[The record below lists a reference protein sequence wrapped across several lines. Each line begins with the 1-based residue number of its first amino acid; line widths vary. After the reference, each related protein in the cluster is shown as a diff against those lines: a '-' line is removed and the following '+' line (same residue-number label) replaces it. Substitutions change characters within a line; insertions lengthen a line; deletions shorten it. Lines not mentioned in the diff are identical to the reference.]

1 MRLRQYTQCIQH
13 TFSFLLCRFT
23 HCCRSHIIM
32 CASFSPLLPH
42 RHSLSLR
49 FVFIALQHYPNN
61 FSPWI
66 INKIATFAGEI
77 NVNVCEGDSCEK
89 NKLRAFYMSVG
100 RKIYSKE
107 KWVLLFFIRVCN
119 TFSYFSHMTL
129 AFVAKLTRD
138 FEWTH
143 HEMRCQLVSFCSI
156 VILSLLIHIV
166 KSLWS
171 YWA

>member
-1 MRLRQYTQCIQH
+1 MNAPFLKGLYMRLRLYTQCIQH
-13 TFSFLLCRFT
+13 TFFCFCRYA

-49 FVFIALQHYPNN
+49 FVFSALQHYPNN

-100 RKIYSKE
+100 RKIYSRE
-107 KWVLLFFIRVCN
+107 KRVLLFFILCATHFH
-119 TFSYFSHMTL
+119 TF
-129 AFVAKLTRD
+129 R
-138 FEWTH
+138 
-143 HEMRCQLVSFCSI
+143 I
-156 VILSLLIHIV
+156 
-166 KSLWS
+166 
-171 YWA
+171 